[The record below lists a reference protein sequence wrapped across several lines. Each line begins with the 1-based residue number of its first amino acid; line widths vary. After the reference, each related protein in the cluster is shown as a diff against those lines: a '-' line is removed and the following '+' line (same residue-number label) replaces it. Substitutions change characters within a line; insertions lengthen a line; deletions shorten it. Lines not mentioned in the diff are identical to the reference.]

1 MSAKADHPR
10 EITAAPGIALLAAGI
25 ALLAA
30 TVLPAAAAAGL
41 ERAEV
46 DGYLQWLH
54 SLEQSVAGREKA
66 GLAETGLLFP
76 YGTPLMSA
84 PETTVDHET
93 PERQFMISKAL
104 LAQEM
109 DLRLDRS
116 RAHDSALSAL
126 ALGRNYGYL
135 AEYDSAQV
143 WFKRAGRLD
152 SAGVLT
158 ADIDHAALATAIL
171 RDDASAVAQAVAE
184 LVAGAEPTERAQTWA
199 VALRHLLVSGD
210 DGGLRQLL
218 VDLAA
223 VATAEEV
230 DLPVQL
236 RFWYAFALAYER
248 DWAGSQLQLRRLVR
262 AGSLAGDLDEKQR
275 AWALI
280 AIPDQFY
287 LQGDSAAAR
296 EIYGV
301 LAGSNL
307 SEIRHWST
315 FQLANLDFLAADY
328 LRAGSAFA
336 QLCEEPETGPWS
348 EAACSLVPIARELGR
363 LKTDGK
369 PYGTAAFYRP

>member
-1 MSAKADHPR
+1 MSAKADHLR
-10 EITAAPGIALLAAGI
+10 GNTAAPGIALLAAGI

-30 TVLPAAAAAGL
+30 AVLPTTAAAGL

-66 GLAETGLLFP
+66 GLAETVLIFP
-76 YGTPLMSA
+76 YGRPLMSA
-84 PETTVDHET
+84 PEVIADDDT
-93 PERQFMISKAL
+93 PEQQFMISKAL

-116 RAHDSALSAL
+116 RAHDSALAAL
-126 ALGRNYGYL
+126 ALGRNYGHL

-143 WFKRAGRLD
+143 WFTRAARLD
-152 SAGVLT
+152 SAHVLA

-171 RDDASAVAQAVAE
+171 RDDSLAVAQAVAE
-184 LVAGAEPTERAQTWA
+184 LVAEAELPERAQTWTL
-199 VALRHLLVSGD
+199 ALRHLLVSGD
-210 DGGLRQLL
+210 DGGLQHLL
-218 VDLAA
+218 AGLEA
-223 VATAEEV
+223 VATAEEA

-236 RFWYAFALAYER
+236 RFWYAFALAYQS

-262 AGSLAGDLDEKQR
+262 SGSLAGSLDEQQR

-301 LAGSNL
+301 LAGSDL

-336 QLCEEPETGPWS
+336 QLCDEPEMGPWS